1 MPDLILKCADCK
13 DEFTF
18 TEKDQKFFA
27 EKGYQAPKRC
37 KACRIMKKAARAAD
51 GGGSSGERGTGER
64 DQNRDVKPWS
74 NR

>member
-1 MPDLILKCADCK
+1 MPELTLKCVDCQA
-13 DEFTF
+13 EFTF

-51 GGGSSGERGTGER
+51 GGEGGGDRRGGR
-64 DQNRDVKPWS
+64 A
-74 NR
+74 